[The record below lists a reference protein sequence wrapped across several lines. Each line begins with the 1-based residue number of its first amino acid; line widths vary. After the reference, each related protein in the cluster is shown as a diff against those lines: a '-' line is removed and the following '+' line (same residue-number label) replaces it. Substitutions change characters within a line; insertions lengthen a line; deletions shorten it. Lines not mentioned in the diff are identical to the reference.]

1 MGIRGLESFID
12 SLDKSGCMVKKSLDQ
27 IKFVIDGNQL
37 AHIICRELDTTNNK
51 HGGNYDD
58 LYKKA
63 KEILLALK
71 PYIAII
77 IFDG

>member
-12 SLDKSGCMVKKSLDQ
+12 SLDKSSCMIKNRLDQ

-37 AHIICRELDTTNNK
+37 ANIICSELDTYNNK
-51 HGGNYDD
+51 HGGNYDN
-58 LYKKA
+58 LYEKTN
-63 KEILLALK
+63 EILVALK

>member
-1 MGIRGLESFID
+1 MGIRGLESFIY
-12 SLDKSGCMVKKSLDQ
+12 SLYKSNCMVKKRLDQ

-37 AHIICRELDTTNNK
+37 AHIICRELDTNNK
-51 HGGNYDD
+51 HGGNYDN
-58 LYKKA
+58 LYEKTN
-63 KEILLALK
+63 EILVALK

>member
-12 SLDKSGCMVKKSLDQ
+12 SLDKSNCMVKKRLDQ

-37 AHIICRELDTTNNK
+37 AHIICSELDTCNNK
-51 HGGNYDD
+51 HGGNYDN
-58 LYKKA
+58 LYEKTN
-63 KEILLALK
+63 EILVALK